1 MEIIMK
7 KSFSLLAALLLL
19 PSFGAGA
26 QESISGT
33 VSYALPQTALVFE
46 VEAVQEKFYAGP
58 YAKYAQKYLGIEAK
72 TEDSATYNLSS
83 VRLRACVEADQS
95 ARYTIALSKDTPCP
109 AFVQMTAQGLVALS
123 DGNLGEESVWR
134 FAAPSKADFSGK
146 GVSSNYTS
154 ESATLYRNVKD
165 EQAYNKVAIQQNMVV
180 EKSLEKKAKEAA
192 DMIFNLRR
200 TRVQIVTGDTDANY
214 SGDAMA
220 SALAELERLEQE
232 YMSLFIGYSEYQNQT
247 FTTDYV
253 PDPKD
258 KNHIAIAFRISD
270 TDGVVDAS
278 DVAGKPYFV
287 QLEPQSIK
295 PADAVKTA
303 AKVKQTVPYRIPA
316 ICTVKLLDG
325 AKAILQTR
333 VPVYQLGVDT
343 TYPIY

>member
-1 MEIIMK
+1 MEIMK
-7 KSFSLLAALLLL
+7 RSLSILASLMLL
-19 PSFGAGA
+19 PAFGAGA
-26 QESISGT
+26 QETLSGT

-46 VEAVQEKFYAGP
+46 VEAVQEQFYAGP
-58 YAKYAQKYLGIEAK
+58 YAKFAQKYLGVEAR
-72 TEDSATYNLSS
+72 TEDSSSYNIVS
-83 VRLRACVEADQS
+83 VRLKACVEADQS
-95 ARYTIALSKDTPCP
+95 ARYTVTLSKDSPCP
-109 AFVQMTAQGLVALS
+109 AFAQMTAQGLVAVT
-123 DGNLGEESVWR
+123 DGNLGDDSIWR
-134 FAAPSKADFSGK
+134 FATPSKADFSGK

-165 EQAYNKVAIQQNMVV
+165 EQAFNKVSVQQDMVV

-232 YMSLFIGYSEYQNQT
+232 YMSLFIGYSETKNQT

-253 PDPKD
+253 PSPKD
-258 KNHIAIAFRISD
+258 KNHIAVAFRLSD

-278 DVAGKPYFV
+278 DATGKPYFV
-287 QLEPQSIK
+287 QLEPQ
-295 PADAVKTA
+295 PVNAADAVKA
-303 AKVKQTVPYRIPA
+303 ASKAKQMVTYRIPS

-333 VPVYQLGVDT
+333 VPVYQLGIDT